1 MYNNSDNEPVYRTL
15 SEIRLRQAQLLA
27 DIAKESNQIT
37 NLWDNV
43 FHNPR
48 KSSTPTKKISSLMTT
63 GVGVADTVILG
74 WKLYRRFSGKPSLFS
89 FFGKK
94 RGKR

>member
-1 MYNNSDNEPVYRTL
+1 
-15 SEIRLRQAQLLA
+15 
-27 DIAKESNQIT
+27 
-37 NLWDNV
+37 
-43 FHNPR
+43 
-48 KSSTPTKKISSLMTT
+48 MTT

>member
-15 SEIRLRQAQLLA
+15 SEIRLRKAQLLA

-48 KSSTPTKKISSLMTT
+48 KSSTPTKKISS
-63 GVGVADTVILG
+63 TVILG

>member
-15 SEIRLRQAQLLA
+15 SEIRLRKAQLLA

-43 FHNPR
+43 FH
-48 KSSTPTKKISSLMTT
+48 TPTKKISSLMTT